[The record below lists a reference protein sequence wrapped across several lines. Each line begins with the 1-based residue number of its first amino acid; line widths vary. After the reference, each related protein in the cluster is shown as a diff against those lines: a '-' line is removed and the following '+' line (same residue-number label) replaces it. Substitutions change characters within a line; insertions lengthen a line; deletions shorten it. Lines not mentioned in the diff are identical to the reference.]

1 MSFKFSYYYAS
12 QAELAHHIAFSASSA
27 SVTSARRYYSQ
38 LGQTAVVERI
48 DRARIEAKI
57 ARLNTKLA
65 GTN

>member
-38 LGQTAVVERI
+38 LGQTSVVQRI
-48 DRARIEAKI
+48 DKARIEAKI
-57 ARLNTKLA
+57 ARLTQKLA
-65 GTN
+65 SVN